1 MLRTIVVLM
10 TFAFLSLSSSS
21 ITRAASVEA
30 QPRCEAP
37 PAPGDRRDIACKL
50 SATTTPRQMR
60 FTANFSGSHDDTM
73 ASMTATLDGAALA
86 CDAGSKTDLMGEDGD
101 VSLHCR
107 FTLIAPAGAE
117 RVLRVALS
125 WRHAQYTGFE
135 LEAD

>member
-1 MLRTIVVLM
+1 MVRSVVVSV
-10 TFAFLSLSSSS
+10 TFVLLSVLPPSVVS
-21 ITRAASVEA
+21 AAKSGT

-37 PAPGDRRDIACKL
+37 SAPGDRRDIACKFSV
-50 SATTTPRQMR
+50 SAAPRQVR

-73 ASMTATLDGAALA
+73 ASMTATLDGAVLA

-107 FTLIAPAGAE
+107 FTLVAQAGAE
-117 RVLRVALS
+117 RVLNVALA